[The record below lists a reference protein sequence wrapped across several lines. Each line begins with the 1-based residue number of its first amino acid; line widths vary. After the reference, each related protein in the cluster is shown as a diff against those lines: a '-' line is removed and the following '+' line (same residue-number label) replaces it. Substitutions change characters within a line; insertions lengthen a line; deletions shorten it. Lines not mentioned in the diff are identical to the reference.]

1 MGHSLAHSGNVPVV
15 YNPKTVHISSKFH
28 VVFDDQFTTLTAN
41 PATCS
46 KIFYKSLYN
55 TALWLHKDTFADA
68 ADLHHFESHWSD
80 PPLTTTK
87 HWSMQQ
93 SCATKPNLFNPN
105 QQSEQDR
112 SLHPA
117 GDLAAYPAG
126 NPARHPDGDPT
137 RHPESRRRPP
147 CRISNLRPCQAKET
161 SNTVCL
167 TVNLSN
173 P

>member
-1 MGHSLAHSGNVPVV
+1 VGHSLAHSGNVPVI
-15 YNPKTVHISSKFH
+15 YNPKTMHISSKFH

-46 KIFYKSLYN
+46 KIFYESLYN

-87 HWSMQQ
+87 HRSMQQ
-93 SCATKPNLFNPN
+93 SCATKPNLFNPA
-105 QQSEQDR
+105 
-112 SLHPA
+112 P
-117 GDLAAYPAG
+117 
-126 NPARHPDGDPT
+126 
-137 RHPESRRRPP
+137 SRRPCRIPSRRPCQASRRQPP
-147 CRISNLRPCQAKET
+147 CRISNLQPCQAEET
-161 SNTVCL
+161 SNTVCF

-173 P
+173 H